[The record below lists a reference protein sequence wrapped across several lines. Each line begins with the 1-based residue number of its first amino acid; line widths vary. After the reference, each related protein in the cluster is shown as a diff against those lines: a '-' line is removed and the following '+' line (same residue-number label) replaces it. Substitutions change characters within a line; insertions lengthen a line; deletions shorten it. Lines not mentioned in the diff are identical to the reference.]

1 MAQFGKLVARF
12 KSVPADF
19 AWNEMV
25 TLLEG
30 LGYTM
35 KAPGK
40 TGGSRRTFTHP
51 TASNIHLHK
60 PHSRPLVAAACR
72 KVLGSLK
79 KDRLI

>member
-1 MAQFGKLVARF
+1 MSQFNKLVARF
-12 KSVPADF
+12 KSVPTDF

-40 TGGSRRTFTHP
+40 TGGSRRSFTHP
-51 TASNIHLHK
+51 KASNIHLHK
-60 PHSRPLVAAACR
+60 PHSRPFVVAACR
-72 KVLGSLK
+72 KVLRSLK
-79 KDRLI
+79 RDRLI